1 MTRGKETKEGGKS
14 WLRPIFTPSDTPSDT
29 PECRL
34 PIYELVTGGAKK
46 GALGSL
52 MDGKGD
58 KQVPLRMLSFV
69 EAVSRLGYQ
78 TAISSGRLKHLN
90 GDVFEIKHKSI
101 NIRAFCILTDGGNP
115 VLVIDRVVNTKGGM
129 QTDYERLI
137 KLTNKDADLIKRL
150 VDQLN

>member
-1 MTRGKETKEGGKS
+1 MTRGKETKEGGEP
-14 WLRPIFTPSDTPSDT
+14 WLRPIFTPSDT

-34 PIYELVTGGAKK
+34 PIYELVTGGSNK

-52 MDGKGD
+52 VDRKGD
-58 KQVPLRMLSFV
+58 KQVPLRLLSAAK
-69 EAVSRLGYQ
+69 AVSSLDCQ
-78 TAISSGRLKHLN
+78 KAISSGRLKRLDE
-90 GDVFEIKHKSI
+90 DVFEIKHKSLA
-101 NIRAFCILTDGGNP
+101 IRAFCILTDSGSP

-129 QTDYERLI
+129 QTDYERQI

>member
-1 MTRGKETKEGGKS
+1 MTRGKEAKEGGRL
-14 WLRPIFTPSDTPSDT
+14 WLRPIFIPSIF

-34 PIYELVTGGAKK
+34 PIYELVSGGSNK

-52 MDGKGD
+52 MDKKGD
-58 KQVPLRMLSFV
+58 KQVPRRMLSTV
-69 EAVSRLGYQ
+69 KAISHLDCQ
-78 TAISSGRLKHLN
+78 TAISSGRLKHLD

-101 NIRAFCILTDGGNP
+101 TIRAFCILTDGGYP

-129 QTDYERLI
+129 QTDYERQI
-137 KLTNKDADLIKRL
+137 KLTKKDADLIKTL